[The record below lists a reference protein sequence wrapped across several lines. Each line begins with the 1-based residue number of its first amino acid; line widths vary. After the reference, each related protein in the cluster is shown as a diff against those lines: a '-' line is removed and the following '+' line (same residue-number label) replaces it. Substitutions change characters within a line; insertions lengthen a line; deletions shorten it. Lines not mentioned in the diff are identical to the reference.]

1 MNDLSWTTLICFFKR
16 PGRKSSRDNS
26 QLFSWLDAKERKLN
40 LWSLLIH
47 EIVLQS
53 FYLLLC
59 LTNSF
64 IWLPTMI
71 LPVRQSMK
79 LFGSRPWPSQGGI
92 ATSFDFMNME
102 FNLVNLTYFLDIP
115 SLLIIWVPSVFLSIS
130 ATSWKS
136 YWHSWSYPFLWRKQV
151 GEDDANSAARCLKVK
166 GDAGFVMGLIG
177 TLIGAIIMI
186 RDISVYAETQD
197 LLNAVSVAS
206 ITLFYGLLYKL
217 FCYIAEQRVR
227 NLYLNSWLN

>member
-1 MNDLSWTTLICFFKR
+1 MMFDEQLYLIAYNDFAGQAIDEALWIKAMTLAGGDKQRAKWHYIEIR
-16 PGRKSSRDNS
+16 VDQMLRDPSLRKSV
-26 QLFSWLDAKERKLN
+26 QRKIN
-40 LWSLLIH
+40 PSSTSGAYMIWI
-47 EIVLQS
+47 
-53 FYLLLC
+53 
-59 LTNSF
+59 SF
-64 IWLPTMI
+64 II
-71 LPVRQSMK
+71 A
-79 LFGSRPWPSQGGI
+79 FGLIGI

-102 FNLVNLTYFLDIP
+102 FNLINLSYFIDIP
-115 SLLIIWVPSVFLSIS
+115 SLLIIVVPSIFFSIS

-177 TLIGAIIMI
+177 TVIGVIIMI

-227 NLYLNSWLN
+227 NLYLNS

>member
-1 MNDLSWTTLICFFKR
+1 MIWI
-16 PGRKSSRDNS
+16 
-26 QLFSWLDAKERKLN
+26 
-40 LWSLLIH
+40 
-47 EIVLQS
+47 
-53 FYLLLC
+53 
-59 LTNSF
+59 SF
-64 IWLPTMI
+64 II
-71 LPVRQSMK
+71 A
-79 LFGSRPWPSQGGI
+79 FGLIGI

-102 FNLVNLTYFLDIP
+102 FNLINLSYFIDIP
-115 SLLIIWVPSVFLSIS
+115 SLLIIVVPSIFFSIS

-177 TLIGAIIMI
+177 TVIGVIIMI

-227 NLYLNSWLN
+227 NLYLNS

>member
-1 MNDLSWTTLICFFKR
+1 MFDEQLYLIAYNDFAGQAIDEALWIKAMTLAGGDKQRAKWHYIELR
-16 PGRKSSRDNS
+16 VDQMLRDPSLRKSV
-26 QLFSWLDAKERKLN
+26 QRKIN
-40 LWSLLIH
+40 PSSTSGAYMIWI
-47 EIVLQS
+47 
-53 FYLLLC
+53 
-59 LTNSF
+59 SF
-64 IWLPTMI
+64 II
-71 LPVRQSMK
+71 A
-79 LFGSRPWPSQGGI
+79 FGLIGI

-102 FNLVNLTYFLDIP
+102 FNLINLSYFIDIP
-115 SLLIIWVPSVFLSIS
+115 SLLIIVVPSIFFSIS

-136 YWHSWSYPFLWRKQV
+136 YWHSWSYPFLWRKRV
-151 GEDDANSAARCLKVK
+151 EEDDANSAARCLKVK

-177 TLIGAIIMI
+177 TVIGVIIMI

-227 NLYLNSWLN
+227 NLYLNS

>member
-1 MNDLSWTTLICFFKR
+1 MFDEQLYLIAYNDFAGQAIDEALWIKSMTLAGGDKQRAKWHYIELR
-16 PGRKSSRDNS
+16 VDQMLRDPSLRKSV
-26 QLFSWLDAKERKLN
+26 QRKIN
-40 LWSLLIH
+40 PSSTSGAYMIWI
-47 EIVLQS
+47 
-53 FYLLLC
+53 
-59 LTNSF
+59 SF
-64 IWLPTMI
+64 II
-71 LPVRQSMK
+71 A
-79 LFGSRPWPSQGGI
+79 FGLIGI

-102 FNLVNLTYFLDIP
+102 FNLINLSYFIDIP
-115 SLLIIWVPSVFLSIS
+115 SLLIIVVPSIFFSIS

-177 TLIGAIIMI
+177 TVIGVIIMI
-186 RDISVYAETQD
+186 RNISVYAETQD

-227 NLYLNSWLN
+227 NLYLNS

>member
-1 MNDLSWTTLICFFKR
+1 MFDEQLYLIAYNDFAGQAIDEALWIKAMTLAGGDKQRAKWRYIELR
-16 PGRKSSRDNS
+16 VDQMLRDPSLRKSV
-26 QLFSWLDAKERKLN
+26 QRKIN
-40 LWSLLIH
+40 PSSTSGAYMIWI
-47 EIVLQS
+47 
-53 FYLLLC
+53 
-59 LTNSF
+59 SF
-64 IWLPTMI
+64 II
-71 LPVRQSMK
+71 A
-79 LFGSRPWPSQGGI
+79 FGLIGI

-102 FNLVNLTYFLDIP
+102 FNLINLTYFIDIP
-115 SLLIIWVPSVFLSIS
+115 SLLIIVVPSIFFSIS

-177 TLIGAIIMI
+177 TVIGVIIMI

-227 NLYLNSWLN
+227 NLYLNS

>member
-1 MNDLSWTTLICFFKR
+1 MMFDEQLYLIAYNDFAGQAIDEALWIKAMTLAGGDKQRAKWHYIELR
-16 PGRKSSRDNS
+16 VDQMLRDPSLRKSV
-26 QLFSWLDAKERKLN
+26 QRKIN
-40 LWSLLIH
+40 PSSTSGAYMIWI
-47 EIVLQS
+47 
-53 FYLLLC
+53 
-59 LTNSF
+59 SF
-64 IWLPTMI
+64 II
-71 LPVRQSMK
+71 A
-79 LFGSRPWPSQGGI
+79 FGLIGI

-102 FNLVNLTYFLDIP
+102 FNLINLSYFIDIP
-115 SLLIIWVPSVFLSIS
+115 SLLIIVVPSIFFSIS

-177 TLIGAIIMI
+177 TVIGVIIMI
-186 RDISVYAETQD
+186 RDISVYTETQD

-227 NLYLNSWLN
+227 NLYLNS

>member
-1 MNDLSWTTLICFFKR
+1 MFDEQLYLIAYNDLAGQAVDEALWIKAMTLAGGDKLRAKWHYIELR
-16 PGRKSSRDNS
+16 VDQMLRDPSLRKSV
-26 QLFSWLDAKERKLN
+26 QRKIN
-40 LWSLLIH
+40 PSSTSGAYMIWI
-47 EIVLQS
+47 
-53 FYLLLC
+53 
-59 LTNSF
+59 SF
-64 IWLPTMI
+64 II
-71 LPVRQSMK
+71 A
-79 LFGSRPWPSQGGI
+79 FGLIGI

-102 FNLVNLTYFLDIP
+102 FNLINLSYFIDLP
-115 SLLIIWVPSVFLSIS
+115 SLLIIVVPSIFFSIS

-177 TLIGAIIMI
+177 TVIGVIIMI

-227 NLYLNSWLN
+227 NLYLDS

>member
-1 MNDLSWTTLICFFKR
+1 MFDEQLYLIAYNDFAGQAIDEALWIKAMTLAGGDKQRAKWHYIELR
-16 PGRKSSRDNS
+16 VDQMLRDPSLRKSV
-26 QLFSWLDAKERKLN
+26 QRKIN
-40 LWSLLIH
+40 PSSTSGAYMIWI
-47 EIVLQS
+47 
-53 FYLLLC
+53 
-59 LTNSF
+59 SF
-64 IWLPTMI
+64 II
-71 LPVRQSMK
+71 A
-79 LFGSRPWPSQGGI
+79 FGLIGI

-102 FNLVNLTYFLDIP
+102 FKLINLSYFIDIP
-115 SLLIIWVPSVFLSIS
+115 SLLIIVVPSIFFSIS

-177 TLIGAIIMI
+177 TVIGVIIMI

-227 NLYLNSWLN
+227 NLYLNS

>member
-1 MNDLSWTTLICFFKR
+1 MMFDEQLYLIAYNDFAGQAIDEALWIKAMTLAGGDKQRAKWHYIELR
-16 PGRKSSRDNS
+16 VDQMLRDPSLRKSV
-26 QLFSWLDAKERKLN
+26 QRKIN
-40 LWSLLIH
+40 PSSTSGAYMIWI
-47 EIVLQS
+47 
-53 FYLLLC
+53 
-59 LTNSF
+59 SF
-64 IWLPTMI
+64 II
-71 LPVRQSMK
+71 A
-79 LFGSRPWPSQGGI
+79 FGLIGI

-102 FNLVNLTYFLDIP
+102 FNLINLSYFIDIP
-115 SLLIIWVPSVFLSIS
+115 SLLIIVVPSIFFSIS

-151 GEDDANSAARCLKVK
+151 EEDDANSAARCLKVK

-177 TLIGAIIMI
+177 TVIGVIIMI
-186 RDISVYAETQD
+186 RNISVYAETQD

-227 NLYLNSWLN
+227 NLYLNS

>member
-1 MNDLSWTTLICFFKR
+1 MFDEQLYLIAYNDFAGQAIDEALWIKAMTLAGGDKQRAKWHYIELR
-16 PGRKSSRDNS
+16 VDQMLRDPSLRKSV
-26 QLFSWLDAKERKLN
+26 QRKIN
-40 LWSLLIH
+40 PSSTSGAYMIWI
-47 EIVLQS
+47 
-53 FYLLLC
+53 
-59 LTNSF
+59 SF
-64 IWLPTMI
+64 IIAAGLI
-71 LPVRQSMK
+71 
-79 LFGSRPWPSQGGI
+79 GI

-102 FNLVNLTYFLDIP
+102 FNLINLSYFIDIP
-115 SLLIIWVPSVFLSIS
+115 SLLIIVVPSIFFSIS

-177 TLIGAIIMI
+177 TVIGVIIMI

-227 NLYLNSWLN
+227 NLYLNS